1 MVHLFVGRCDSEGV
15 GGVHGLPEEGED
27 IRVHV
32 WPLEDALQ
40 AVRDGRINNAAS
52 IIALQWLALNRA
64 GCVGYGPEPA
74 ARALPGRP
82 GQPAAT
88 CEANYAR
95 LMRLLPDMREAQAS
109 RRVALSEGERLLGVL
124 ALEVTEACPYTTTL
138 QVRQELGLPWL
149 PAPRLEVRVYHD
161 ARMAEVIGAEQA
173 RRLMAIYPYP
183 NQAMHQPDEKNQA
196 QPVPRRVARPL
207 PGLRPRNG
215 AGGPALSGC
224 RQKAS

>member
-1 MVHLFVGRCDSEGV
+1 M
-15 GGVHGLPEEGED
+15 GLNLLRERY
-27 IRVHV
+27 RVD
-32 WPLEDALQ
+32 LASLQ
-40 AVRDGRINNAAS
+40 
-52 IIALQWLALNRA
+52 
-64 GCVGYGPEPA
+64 
-74 ARALPGRP
+74 
-82 GQPAAT
+82 AT

-183 NQAMHQPDEKNQA
+183 NQAMHQPDEKNQLNLFLGEWLA
-196 QPVPRRVARPL
+196 HCLACGHEMVPVASAERLQAKGQLNGIKPKVVLATVICSAFRVCRHFRRSP
-207 PGLRPRNG
+207 
-215 AGGPALSGC
+215 
-224 RQKAS
+224 